1 MISAAVFAF
10 LPTWFVFRELGN
22 HALWLALMV
31 FMAARGIGMHF
42 WYRRLLA
49 DDRLLP

>member
-1 MISAAVFAF
+1 MICAALFAF
-10 LPTWFVFRELGN
+10 LPTWFLFRDWGN

-31 FMAARGIGMHF
+31 FMAARGTGMHL

-49 DDRLLP
+49 KGTLLR